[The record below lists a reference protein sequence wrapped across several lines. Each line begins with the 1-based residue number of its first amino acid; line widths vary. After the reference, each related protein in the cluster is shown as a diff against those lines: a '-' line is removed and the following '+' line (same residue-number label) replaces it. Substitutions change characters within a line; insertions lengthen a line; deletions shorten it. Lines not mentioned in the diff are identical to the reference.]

1 MNKISGNS
9 MIDVNKKFGYT
20 MIFRSFNAEKNMSG
34 WEQYAYFASA
44 DTAIDAISNLS
55 KIFDGSIPYR
65 QLLGEGSRAKLT
77 VIELISDGEKLITLR
92 CTEDTEKKLRA
103 RAQWSLMRFDDVNK
117 ELLDALIQTFPEQKQ
132 FFKGKHLEGA
142 LGL

>member
-44 DTAIDAISNLS
+44 DTAIEVISNLS

-77 VIELISDGEKLITLR
+77 VIELISDSGKLITLL
-92 CTEDTEKKLRA
+92 CNEDTEKKLPA